1 MKHLTMLGW
10 DGIPH
15 LTEEMKASLYA
26 SIPAYQVAARTKG
39 IPMLGSGAIFQVAS
53 EDYTV
58 PDMEIPAHWPRC
70 YGFDIG
76 WRKSAAVWLA
86 LNRDTDAAYVI
97 AEHYRGEAEPVI
109 HAEAIKARGKWI
121 RGAIDPAAR
130 GRGQIDGRNLLSMYT
145 DLGLD
150 LVTADN
156 SVEAGIMKL
165 VDRLTSGRLKIFRS
179 CSNLLQEMRLYRRDE
194 KGRVVKDFD
203 HLIDALRYAV
213 QEMHSILS
221 TAPQPPVVKTVYVS
235 PGMAGTGW
243 MG

>member
-1 MKHLTMLGW
+1 VKKLTMLGW
-10 DGIPH
+10 SDVPH
-15 LTEEMKASLYA
+15 LTEEMKESLYA
-26 SIPAYQVAARTKG
+26 SIPAYQRDARTKG
-39 IPMLGSGAIFQVAS
+39 IPLLGSGAILQVSA

-58 PDMEIPAHWPRC
+58 PDMEVPAHWPRC
-70 YGFDIG
+70 YGLDIG
-76 WRKSAAVWLA
+76 WRRTAAVWLA
-86 LNRDTDAAYVI
+86 LNRDVDTVYVI
-97 AEHYRGEAEPVI
+97 AEHYRGEAEPVV

-130 GRGQIDGRNLLSMYT
+130 GRGQTDGRNLLSMYT

-156 SVEAGIMKL
+156 AVEAGIYKI

-194 KGRVVKDFD
+194 KGRVVKDND
-203 HLIDALRYAV
+203 HAMDALRYAV
-213 QEMHSILS
+213 MEMHSILS